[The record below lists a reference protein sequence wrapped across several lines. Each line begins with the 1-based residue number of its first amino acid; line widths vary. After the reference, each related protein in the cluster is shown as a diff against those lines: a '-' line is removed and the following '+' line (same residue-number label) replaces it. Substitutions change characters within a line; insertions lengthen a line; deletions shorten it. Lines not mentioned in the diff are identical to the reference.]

1 MRPACAPQAVETPVS
16 QQTDQSE
23 PVSSIELPDAVLR
36 WEAQMIE
43 AGRESLP
50 FSVHH
55 LAHVLANTK
64 KIQSKTRRRRA
75 RGGTAEVGGLQQL
88 GPQVVAAVVREGII
102 PDFIIEWRTLFMKMT
117 PQHMPA
123 GWTVGAKTTRAFG
136 KHSRFQRQLVPNPQ
150 TGELEDILVQMPG
163 SPWSESRAP
172 TPRVVEESRLAAE
185 AEICE

>member
-1 MRPACAPQAVETPVS
+1 MRPERATQAIETPVS

-23 PVSSIELPDAVLR
+23 QVSSIELPDAVLR

-43 AGRESLP
+43 AGRETLP

-75 RGGTAEVGGLQQL
+75 RGGSAEVGGLQQL

-102 PDFIIEWRTLFMKMT
+102 PDFIIEWRTLFMKIYGTAAHASRMDSWCQDHARVWEAFKVST
-117 PQHMPA
+117 AISAQPSN
-123 GWTVGAKTTRAFG
+123 WRARG
-136 KHSRFQRQLVPNPQ
+136 HSCAN
-150 TGELEDILVQMPG
+150 
-163 SPWSESRAP
+163 A
-172 TPRVVEESRLAAE
+172 RLA
-185 AEICE
+185 IK